1 MPLPRSST
9 SLRSSRDFTTFT
21 RTPARDRISTKPPAQ
36 PYVSPNTMLT
46 FGLRVASDTSSLVKM
61 LYTLGL
67 LAMIASSLA
76 KGLPPTAEGA
86 AVAKT
91 SGRGLVEMMWVPW
104 TIYGK
109 GTWSGHYVP
118 RPEPEVT
125 KPEPETET
133 LEAEALK
140 ATNLAEPGALCARLH
155 GADCTHLRA

>member
-1 MPLPRSST
+1 MPQKLP
-9 SLRSSRDFTTFT
+9 SLRIGSVSDQHQATS
-21 RTPARDRISTKPPAQ
+21 AAQ

-140 ATNLAEPGALCARLH
+140 ATNLAEHGALCARLH